1 MLLFI
6 VYFVQVIV
14 FLNGDE
20 IRRKFW
26 MCFDNEMDFVYLYIF
41 IYFFEKVFWLLF
53 FILRQMVKF
62 EKFFFRV

>member
-6 VYFVQVIV
+6 VYFVLVIV

-53 FILRQMVKF
+53 FILR
-62 EKFFFRV
+62 